1 MKLFR
6 TVVTFVLVFALAA
19 ASLSGCGANLS
30 ANPAENDADT
40 TVDTPAAKELAE
52 APAQE
57 TEDETLSAAVV
68 EDKDEG
74 KTEAT
79 AAPAKAPEATE
90 VPAPTSTPAPAAP
103 ATPASTPAP
112 TKKPAPATPAPTPAP
127 PQKPAETHTH
137 SWTQQ
142 TKTVHHD
149 EVTEQVK
156 VIDQPATEGWYE
168 EGTYREAVV
177 CQGCE
182 VQFSTVGDWSDH
194 ANFYFWEYYDE
205 SHSCYRVDMWREPGA
220 YHEGTPE
227 VSHTETRVVTPAW
240 DETVITGYT
249 CACGATK
256 AA

>member
-6 TVVTFVLVFALAA
+6 ITITLFLVIAMATA
-19 ASLSGCGANLS
+19 MLSGCAS
-30 ANPAENDADT
+30 RNPAEEVEAEDDT
-40 TVDTPAAKELAE
+40 TIATSAEPTAEPQLAE
-52 APAQE
+52 TKAETMPKVTDAPKPTEAPTSAPTQAPATQ
-57 TEDETLSAAVV
+57 
-68 EDKDEG
+68 
-74 KTEAT
+74 
-79 AAPAKAPEATE
+79 APT
-90 VPAPTSTPAPAAP
+90 PTSTPAPAAP
-103 ATPASTPAP
+103 ATPAPTPAP
-112 TKKPAPATPAPTPAP
+112 TQKPAPATPAPTPAP
-127 PQKPAETHTH
+127 TQKPAETHTH
-137 SWTQQ
+137 SWTEQ

-156 VIDQPATEGWYE
+156 VVDQPATEGWYE

-177 CQGCE
+177 CQGCGAS
-182 VQFSTVGDWSDH
+182 FGSVGDWSDH

-227 VSHTETRVVTPAW
+227 VSHYETRVVSPAW
-240 DETVITGYT
+240 DETVVTGYT